1 MPRHEKTV
9 EARGMKKV
17 YDMGSKQV
25 EALRGLDLSIDPG
38 EFVGIMGPSG
48 SGKST
53 LMHILG
59 CLERTTEGTY
69 LLGGK
74 DVSSLSD
81 HDLSVIR
88 ASQIGF
94 VFQTFNLIPQY
105 SVFENVAMPFLYRE
119 ETGRE
124 AKYLAEQAIARVS
137 LSDRMTHRPSELSGG
152 EMQRV
157 AIARALAVD
166 PLLILA
172 DEPTGN
178 LDSETSQGIISLFRE
193 LNEQGATLIVVTHEK
208 EVASYCQRINFL
220 HDGKIVGDE
229 DPA

>member
-1 MPRHEKTV
+1 MDH
-9 EARGMKKV
+9 
-17 YDMGSKQV
+17 
-25 EALRGLDLSIDPG
+25 IH
-38 EFVGIMGPSG
+38 
-48 SGKST
+48 
-53 LMHILG
+53 LM
-59 CLERTTEGTY
+59 
-69 LLGGK
+69 
-74 DVSSLSD
+74 
-81 HDLSVIR
+81 SVR
-88 ASQIGF
+88 
-94 VFQTFNLIPQY
+94 
-105 SVFENVAMPFLYRE
+105 
-119 ETGRE
+119 
-124 AKYLAEQAIARVS
+124 KYLAEQAIARVS
-137 LSDRMTHRPSELSGG
+137 LSDRMSHKPSELSGG

-229 DPA
+229 GPT